1 MPLVRRIM
9 AVSVMAAHGVF
20 VEMGYVGGMTL
31 GFDFALCMM
40 QVITVALSNWI
51 RFCLEEQHKLCSV
64 TVVHVIHCNVFG
76 SAPPVSIDS
85 FVCSG
90 FDLDWSINGPRHR
103 GATG

>member
-20 VEMGYVGGMTL
+20 GEMRYVGGMTL

-40 QVITVALSNWI
+40 QVSTVVLSNWI

-64 TVVHVIHCNVFG
+64 TVVLVIHCNVFG
-76 SAPPVSIDS
+76 SAPPVGIDS

-90 FDLDWSINGPRHR
+90 FDLDWSINGLRHR